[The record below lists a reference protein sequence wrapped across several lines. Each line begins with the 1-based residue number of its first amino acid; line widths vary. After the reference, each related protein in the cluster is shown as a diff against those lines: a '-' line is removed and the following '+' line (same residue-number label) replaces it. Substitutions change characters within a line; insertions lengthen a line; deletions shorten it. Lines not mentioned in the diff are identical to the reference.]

1 MERTSIVLG
10 GIALQS
16 SIMNASGP
24 RSAERGEIYELSAV
38 HSGALVFKSCNIA
51 GLDAPENLKNLG
63 MEHFAAIARELVPR
77 GKKVVGS
84 IVGTSEEEFVNVAR
98 TLDRAGVAILELN
111 LADDYVANTIA
122 PFASAEK
129 LKSLIGKVRA
139 AVGCVLAVKVPPK
152 SPLELRATANL
163 FKANGVAIAVCQN
176 DLPKDLEVD
185 IATGAAKGPAR
196 TLSQA
201 HGMFRESGGQLDVVA
216 VGGINTGRDAY
227 IAHLTGAKAL
237 QVGSAL
243 IKEGAGALGRID
255 RELDAL
261 LAEHRNKSVSEIVG
275 KLAFS
280 ESQVSKEGQS

>member
-10 GIALQS
+10 GIALPS

-38 HSGALVFKSCNIA
+38 HAGALVFKSCNVA
-51 GLDAPENLKNLG
+51 GLEAPDNLKNRG
-63 MEHFAAIARELVPR
+63 VEHFAAIARELVSR
-77 GKKVVGS
+77 GKKIVGS
-84 IVGTSEEEFVNVAR
+84 IVGASEEEFVEVAR
-98 TLDRAGVAILELN
+98 ALDRAGVAILELN
-111 LADDYVANTIA
+111 LADDYVAGSLA
-122 PFASAEK
+122 PFASADR

-139 AVGCVLAVKVPPK
+139 AAGCVLAVKVPPK
-152 SPLELRATANL
+152 SPLDARVTAGL
-163 FKANGVAIAVCQN
+163 LKDAGVAIAVCQN
-176 DLPKDLEVD
+176 DLPKDLEIDV
-185 IATGAAKGPAR
+185 ASGAVKGGAR
-196 TLSQA
+196 ALSQA
-201 HGMFRESGGQLDVVA
+201 HAMYRESGGALDIVA

-261 LAEHRNKSVSEIVG
+261 MAEQGKHSLSEIIG
-275 KLAFS
+275 KAAFA
-280 ESQVSKEGQS
+280 